1 MTGRLQAQLSAQILA
16 HVRER
21 RLPRGQHLPVQALAD
36 LFRVSRAPVHAALKA
51 LERGGVVHL
60 ERNRGFFL
68 EKGAQDLGDGGA
80 GATPVPEEDEDEPY
94 LAIASDRLEG
104 KLPERVTENELIRR
118 YRLTRPQAVK
128 IMARVAQEG
137 WAERLRGHGWA
148 FTPILTSREAYE
160 QGYRFRA
167 AIESAA
173 LLEPG
178 FRADP
183 DGLARLRDEQRALLE
198 GDFKHLPRARLFA
211 ANAGFHE
218 RIMEW
223 SGNPFF
229 VDALRRVNQ
238 VRRLMEYRLAVDRGR
253 LERQCR
259 EHLELLGMIESGD
272 LITASAYLRVH
283 IGTAR
288 LIKTTGLAWASH
300 EIGDCIL

>member
-1 MTGRLQAQLSAQILA
+1 MSGRLQTQLSAQILA

-21 RLPRGQHLPVQALAD
+21 RLPRGHHLPEQSLAD

-51 LERGGVVHL
+51 LEGSGVVRL

-68 EKGAQDLGDGGA
+68 EKGADELENGAA
-80 GATPVPEEDEDEPY
+80 GASPVPDETEDEPY

-104 KLPERVTENELIRR
+104 KLPQRVTENELIRR
-118 YRLTRPQAVK
+118 YALTRPQAVK

-137 WAERLRGHGWA
+137 WAERLPGHGWA
-148 FTPILTSREAYE
+148 FTTILTSKEAYD

-173 LLEPG
+173 VLEPS
-178 FRADP
+178 FRVNEAE
-183 DGLARLRDEQRALLE
+183 LAELRAEQRALLE
-198 GDFKHLPRARLFA
+198 GDLKHLPRARLFA
-211 ANAGFHE
+211 ANSGFHE

-229 VDALRRVNQ
+229 ADALRRVNQ
-238 VRRLMEYRLAVDRGR
+238 VRRLMEYRLTVDRTR

-259 EHLELLGMIESGD
+259 EHLELLGMIEAGD
-272 LITASAYLRVH
+272 LVTASAYLRVH
-283 IGTAR
+283 IGTAGR
-288 LIKTTGLAWASH
+288 IKTAGLA
-300 EIGDCIL
+300 

>member
-1 MTGRLQAQLSAQILA
+1 MSGRLQLQLSTQILA
-16 HVRER
+16 YVRER
-21 RLPRGQHLPVQALAD
+21 RMPRGQHLPEQALAD

-51 LERGGVVHL
+51 LEESGIVCL

-68 EKGAQDLGDGGA
+68 ARGAEELENGA
-80 GATPVPEEDEDEPY
+80 AGPVPVPDEEDEPY

-104 KLPERVTENELIRR
+104 KLPERVSENELIRR

-137 WAERLRGHGWA
+137 WAERLPGHGWA
-148 FTPILTSREAYE
+148 FTPVLTSREAYD

-183 DGLARLRDEQRALLE
+183 AGLAHLREEQLALLA
-198 GDFKHLPRARLFA
+198 GDIRHLPRDRLFA
-211 ANAGFHE
+211 ANSGFHE

-238 VRRLMEYRLAVDRGR
+238 VRRLIEYRLTVDRSR

-259 EHLELLGMIESGD
+259 EHLELLEVIEAGD

-288 LIKTTGLAWASH
+288 RIKTAGLA
-300 EIGDCIL
+300 

>member
-16 HVRER
+16 HIRER
-21 RLPRGQHLPVQALAD
+21 RLTRGQHLPEQALAD

-51 LERGGVVHL
+51 LEESGVVRL
-60 ERNRGFFL
+60 ERNRGFFV
-68 EKGAQDLGDGGA
+68 EKGVEELDLGETNPLPAPDG
-80 GATPVPEEDEDEPY
+80 EDEPY

-137 WAERLRGHGWA
+137 WAERLPGHGWA
-148 FTPILTSREAYE
+148 FTTILTSREAYD

-173 LLEPG
+173 LLEPS
-178 FRADP
+178 FRVNENE
-183 DGLARLRDEQRALLE
+183 LAALRAEQRALLE
-198 GDFKHLPRARLFA
+198 GDLKHLPRARLFA
-211 ANAGFHE
+211 ANSGFHE
-218 RIMEW
+218 RIMDW

-229 VDALRRVNQ
+229 ADALRRVNQ
-238 VRRLMEYRLAVDRGR
+238 VRRLIEYRLTVDRSR

-259 EHLELLGMIESGD
+259 EHLELLAMIEDGD
-272 LITASAYLRVH
+272 LVTASAYLRVH

-288 LIKTTGLAWASH
+288 RIKTASFA
-300 EIGDCIL
+300 

>member
-1 MTGRLQAQLSAQILA
+1 MSGRLQSQISAQILS
-16 HVRER
+16 HIRKR
-21 RLPRGQHLPVQALAD
+21 RLPRGQHLAVQTLAD

-51 LERGGVVHL
+51 LEESGVVRL

-68 EKGAQDLGDGGA
+68 EQGAEEFASGA
-80 GATPVPEEDEDEPY
+80 ADPAHVPDEAEDEPY

-137 WAERLRGHGWA
+137 WAERLPGHGWA
-148 FTPILTSREAYE
+148 FTPILTSREAYD

-178 FRADP
+178 FRVDP
-183 DGLARLRDEQRALLE
+183 DGLIQLRDEQRALLA
-198 GDFKHLPRARLFA
+198 GDLKHAPLVRLFA
-211 ANAGFHE
+211 ANSGFHE
-218 RIMEW
+218 RIMDW

-238 VRRLMEYRLAVDRGR
+238 VRRLLEYRLTVDRSR

-259 EHLELLGMIESGD
+259 EHLELLDMIEAGD
-272 LITASAYLRVH
+272 LVTASAYLRVH

-288 LIKTTGLAWASH
+288 RIKTAGLA
-300 EIGDCIL
+300 

>member
-1 MTGRLQAQLSAQILA
+1 VSGRLQAQLSGQILA
-16 HVRER
+16 HIRER
-21 RLPRGQHLPVQALAD
+21 RLARGQHLPEQALAD
-36 LFRVSRAPVHAALKA
+36 LFRVSRAPVRAALKA
-51 LERGGVVHL
+51 LEEGGVVRL

-68 EKGAQDLGDGGA
+68 EKGAEELENGGEGA
-80 GATPVPEEDEDEPY
+80 GAVPDEAEDEPY

-128 IMARVAQEG
+128 IMARIAQEG
-137 WAERLRGHGWA
+137 WAERLLGHGWA
-148 FTPILTSREAYE
+148 FTPILTSREAYD

-178 FRADP
+178 YQTDQA
-183 DGLARLRDEQRALLE
+183 GLAELRAEQRALLD
-198 GDFKHLPRARLFA
+198 GDLKHLPRARLFA
-211 ANAGFHE
+211 ANSGFHE
-218 RIMEW
+218 RLMEW

-238 VRRLMEYRLAVDRGR
+238 VRRLIEYRLTVDRSR

-259 EHLELLGMIESGD
+259 EHIELLDIIESGD
-272 LITASAYLRVH
+272 LVTASAYLRVH

-288 LIKTTGLAWASH
+288 RIKTAGLA
-300 EIGDCIL
+300 